1 MWDMED
7 FIKGFCLV
15 LACVLIVGIFVDVV
29 EPNGL
34 GFFAKVGAGNVAVV
48 TNFGKI
54 KDETLDSGFYFKN
67 YFDTLNPMSTRTQ
80 TRTVDLAAFS
90 ADIQQVSAKVTIHY
104 NVDKTNAATLFRE
117 VGKNYSDTLLPP
129 RVQENTKI
137 VFARY
142 TAEELVQHRDE
153 LSTGILEL
161 MREDLEPY
169 GINVSTVAIE
179 DIDFTDAFTN
189 AVEAKQVA
197 TQERLTAQT
206 QQERLTMEAEAAAKR
221 ETIKAQADAE
231 VAKIEADAEAYA
243 IKARAEAEAEANK
256 KVADSLTVELIDYTK
271 VQQWNGELPQYMGG
285 EGATPVLNM
294 TTN

>member
-1 MWDMED
+1 MYIENFVKVLCLILAGILLVGG
-7 FIKGFCLV
+7 FI
-15 LACVLIVGIFVDVV
+15 DVV
-29 EPNGL
+29 EPNGW
-34 GFFAKVGAGNVAVV
+34 GFFGKVGAGNVAVV
-48 TNFGKI
+48 THFGKI
-54 KDETLDSGFYFKN
+54 KEETLDSGFHFKS

-80 TRTVDLAAFS
+80 TRTVDLSAFS
-90 ADIQQVSAKVTIHY
+90 SDIQQVSAKVTIHY

-117 VGKNYSDTLLPP
+117 VGRDYSNTLLPP

-153 LSTGILEL
+153 LSSGILEL
-161 MREDLEPY
+161 MREDLASY

-206 QQERLTMEAEAAAKR
+206 QQERLTMEAEAAAQR

-243 IKARAEAEAEANK
+243 IKMKAEAEAEANK
-256 KVADSLTVELIDYTK
+256 KLSESITTELIDYNK
-271 VQQWNGELPQYMGG
+271 VQQWNGEMPQFMGG
-285 EGATPVLNM
+285 TNTIPVLDM
-294 TTN
+294 TDE

>member
-1 MWDMED
+1 MED
-7 FIKGFCLV
+7 FVKGLCVVLV
-15 LACVLIVGIFVDVV
+15 GVLLVGCFIDAV
-29 EPNGL
+29 EPNGW
-34 GFFAKVGAGNVAVV
+34 GFFGKVDAGNVAVV
-48 TNFGKI
+48 THFGKI
-54 KDETLDSGFYFKN
+54 KEETLDSGFHFKS

-80 TRTVDLAAFS
+80 TRTVDLSAFS
-90 ADIQQVSAKVTIHY
+90 SDIQQVSVKVTIHY

-117 VGKNYSDTLLPP
+117 VGKDYSNTLLPP

-153 LSTGILEL
+153 LSSGILEL
-161 MREDLEPY
+161 MREDLAPY

-221 ETIKAQADAE
+221 DTIKAQADAE
-231 VAKIEADAEAYA
+231 VAKIEADAEAYS
-243 IKARAEAEAEANK
+243 IKAKADAEAEANK
-256 KVADSLTVELIDYTK
+256 KLSESITTELIDYNK
-271 VQQWNGELPQYMGG
+271 IQQWDGVMPKFMGG
-285 EGATPVLNM
+285 TNTTPVLDM
-294 TTN
+294 TDE

>member
-1 MWDMED
+1 MNMGK
-7 FIKGFCLV
+7 FIAMVLVVVLLTVGFIDL
-15 LACVLIVGIFVDVV
+15 V
-29 EPNGL
+29 EPNGW
-34 GFFAKVGAGNVAVV
+34 GFLSKVPNGKVAVV
-48 TNFGKI
+48 TEFGKAQ
-54 KDETLDSGFYFKN
+54 DEVLEPGLHTKGYFQV
-67 YFDTLNPMSTRTQ
+67 LHPMSVQ
-80 TRTVDLAAFS
+80 KQKMTVELAAFS
-90 ADIQQVSAKVTIHY
+90 SDIQQVSAKVTIHY

-142 TAEELVQHRDE
+142 TAEELVQHRDK

-179 DIDFTDAFTN
+179 DIDFTDAFTS

-221 ETIKAQADAE
+221 DTIKAQADAE
-231 VAKIEADAEAYA
+231 VAKIEADAEAYS
-243 IKARAEAEAEANK
+243 IKAKADAEAEANK
-256 KVADSLTVELIDYTK
+256 KLSESITTELIDYIK
-271 VQQWNGELPQYMGG
+271 IQQWDGVMPKFMGG
-285 EGATPVLNM
+285 TNTTPVLDM
-294 TTN
+294 TDE

>member
-1 MWDMED
+1 MYMED
-7 FIKGFCLV
+7 FVKSLCLV
-15 LACVLIVGIFVDVV
+15 LVGILLVGCFIDVV
-29 EPNGL
+29 EPNGW
-34 GFFAKVGAGNVAVV
+34 GFFGKVGAGNVAVV
-48 TNFGKI
+48 THFGKI
-54 KDETLDSGFYFKN
+54 KEETLDSGFHFKS

-80 TRTVDLAAFS
+80 TRTVELSAFS
-90 ADIQQVSAKVTIHY
+90 SDIQQVSAKVTIHY
-104 NVDKTNAATLFRE
+104 NVDKATAATLFRE
-117 VGKNYSDTLLPP
+117 VGKDYSNTLLPP

-153 LSTGILEL
+153 LSSGIIEL
-161 MREDLEPY
+161 MREDLAPY

-206 QQERLTMEAEAAAKR
+206 QQERLTMEAEAAAQR

-243 IKARAEAEAEANK
+243 IKMKAEAEAEANK
-256 KVADSLTVELIDYTK
+256 KLSESITTELIDYNK
-271 VQQWNGELPQYMGG
+271 IQQWDGVMPKFMGG
-285 EGATPVLNM
+285 ANTTPVLDM
-294 TTN
+294 TDE